1 MQPYAPGSR
10 AERTCPSRR
19 QPSPKQRAASHP
31 KIAIIGHSGPYR
43 PLNLPGRSSP
53 NPIDQFI
60 LAKLQEKGIQPA
72 PPAPKLTLLR
82 RVTYDLTGLPPT
94 KEEITQFLND
104 KSPEAYAKVVDRLL
118 ASPRYGERWGRHWL
132 DVARYADSTGMD
144 EDNLYPHA
152 WRYRDYVVE
161 AFNNDTPF
169 NDFVKQQLAGD
180 LLPAKDAAE
189 RARNVVATGFLAIGP
204 RPLAQQDRMQMIYD
218 VVDEQIDTT
227 TKAFLGLTVACAR
240 CHDHK
245 FDPIPT
251 KDYYGLASIFASTT
265 TFRNQGRPGSI
276 SYMHYTP
283 LDQRRIRSI
292 PGAPLANTSQ
302 AVGDGACP
310 VGGSAARNRRPALE
324 ARRISSSPR
333 GTCSSNTL
341 PSTRRQQ
348 HTTSSMPI

>member
-1 MQPYAPGSR
+1 M
-10 AERTCPSRR
+10 
-19 QPSPKQRAASHP
+19 
-31 KIAIIGHSGPYR
+31 
-43 PLNLPGRSSP
+43 
-53 NPIDQFI
+53 
-60 LAKLQEKGIQPA
+60 
-72 PPAPKLTLLR
+72 
-82 RVTYDLTGLPPT
+82 
-94 KEEITQFLND
+94 
-104 KSPEAYAKVVDRLL
+104 
-118 ASPRYGERWGRHWL
+118 
-132 DVARYADSTGMD
+132 ARYADSTGMD

-283 LDQRRIRSI
+283 LDRDAIRSI
-292 PGAPLANTSQ
+292 PGAPLASTSPSSWRWSMR
-302 AVGDGACP
+302 CRRK
-310 VGGSAARNRRPALE
+310 RNGKP
-324 ARRISSSPR
+324 
-333 GTCSSNTL
+333 
-341 PSTRRQQ
+341 PSCDR
-348 HTTSSMPI
+348 S